1 MLISKHIYN
10 KHQSS
15 FARFTDIK
23 TSLPA
28 LTQTSRQSDLY
39 LNSMLIFSL
48 GSLAWLSAFKTS
60 HFKAEIT
67 SIKRSQTGSREQLV
81 HPAMAHIP
89 SSPFNAFHH
98 IQLISRLETDFTH
111 VLKQMS
117 EFKCSC
123 VLILTLETRPVVLT
137 DWTGRRT
144 VATGTS
150 LLFSVDLTFDPD
162 ALTSRKT
169 GAALL
174 LKSRFAPFNRQISLN
189 NEDAL
194 SADGSWS

>member
-1 MLISKHIYN
+1 
-10 KHQSS
+10 
-15 FARFTDIK
+15 
-23 TSLPA
+23 
-28 LTQTSRQSDLY
+28 
-39 LNSMLIFSL
+39 MLIFSL

-67 SIKRSQTGSREQLV
+67 SIKRSQIGSREQLV

-144 VATGTS
+144 VVTGTS
-150 LLFSVDLTFDPD
+150 LLFSVDLTFVPD
-162 ALTSRKT
+162 ALTSRKL
-169 GAALL
+169 GQLCFERAALL
-174 LKSRFAPFNRQISLN
+174 PSTDKYPSIMRTRCPPTAAGAEMNRGRGNGGKDRTGCVSHIN
-189 NEDAL
+189 PPDYRC
-194 SADGSWS
+194 